1 MKEEMGNSA
10 TRRKGDVENNKMK
23 KIIALFLSTVALTWA
38 IAHAAPKELE
48 IKGRSL
54 ISPKPP
60 FTMNLPSEFRLIHDF
75 SHENP
80 SENSRTR
87 VYLLIK
93 EQDRQV
99 GELFILQIA
108 DKTNPQAGPM
118 TAPPL
123 TPYEEKR
130 MYLKDKKKRGELEID
145 YLLQLMVWNPD
156 APSLQPIRKKGINIP
171 SHWALQGQFIF
182 IYQGEHAVFIR
193 YSKDVNAFG
202 VKFSEKGKDWEKGSI
217 SGNEKKVYEAFKKSF
232 MEMVDSIQIRN
243 P

>member
-1 MKEEMGNSA
+1 M
-10 TRRKGDVENNKMK
+10 RRIIISFLTVIVLIWTTVPGAARDVEIK
-23 KIIALFLSTVALTWA
+23 ARQLT
-38 IAHAAPKELE
+38 
-48 IKGRSL
+48 SQ
-54 ISPKPP
+54 KPP

-87 VYLLIK
+87 VYLYIK
-93 EQDRQV
+93 EKNKQV
-99 GELFILQIA
+99 EELLILQIA

-123 TPYEEKR
+123 TPYDAKR

-145 YLLQLMVWNPD
+145 YLLQLMAWNPD
-156 APSLQPIRKKGINIP
+156 APSLQPIRKKGVNIP
-171 SHWALQGQFIF
+171 SRWVLQGQFIF
-182 IYQGEHAVFIR
+182 IYRGEHAVFIR

-202 VKFSEKGKDWEKGSI
+202 FKVSEKGKDWEKGSI
-217 SGNEKKVYEAFKKSF
+217 SGNEKKIYEVFQKSF
-232 MEMVDSIQIRN
+232 MEMVDSIQIKN